1 MASFFRNDRWI
12 QDGLGNALA
21 GVNVAYCSQPAD
33 TNTLPPSPLIQLY
46 SDPLGADPI
55 NNPLTTDGLGHA
67 FAYMASGTYSVV
79 IYGTGVAT
87 QILPYQTITSPE
99 TAGWNNDSSNAGS
112 ITGAIN
118 GSNRVFTLSA
128 VPTPSTSLL
137 FVANGLVSFGYA
149 LSGATVT
156 LAIAP
161 NAGSILNAI
170 YQTAI

>member
-1 MASFFRNDRWI
+1 MSSFFRSDRSV
-12 QDGLGNALA
+12 QDALGNAIA
-21 GVNVAYCSQPAD
+21 GASVAFCSQPAN
-33 TNTLPPSPLIQLY
+33 TTTLPPSPLITLY
-46 SDPLGADPI
+46 SDSTGDTEI
-55 NNPLTTDGLGHA
+55 TNPLTTNGLGSC
-67 FAYMASGTYSVV
+67 FAYMPAGTYTVV
-79 IYGTGVAT
+79 TYGTGIAT
-87 QILPYQTITSPE
+87 VVLPDQTITSPD